1 MCYGMWYDEDKYNG
15 MIMTTGPLR
24 GYGRSEEIMQFTSSV
39 CANVSIF
46 CPDFVQ
52 RDQCWSRNVKLRV
65 GVLRDGC
72 LEGERVQIRC
82 KCSASLVVTCNR

>member
-1 MCYGMWYDEDKYNG
+1 MWYGMWYDDNKYNG

-39 CANVSIF
+39 VCANVSIF

-52 RDQCWSRNVKLRV
+52 RDQCWSRNV
-65 GVLRDGC
+65 
-72 LEGERVQIRC
+72 
-82 KCSASLVVTCNR
+82 S